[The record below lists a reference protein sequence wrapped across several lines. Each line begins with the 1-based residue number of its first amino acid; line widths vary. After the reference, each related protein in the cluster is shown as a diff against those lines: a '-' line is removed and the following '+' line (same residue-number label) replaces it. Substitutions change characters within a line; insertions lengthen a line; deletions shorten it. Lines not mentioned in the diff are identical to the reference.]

1 MAKTNELLNKN
12 MVSHTQRTKLDHD
25 LAAALN
31 ESLKRA
37 AGAAE
42 KALQASKTEIRRS
55 ILWTALTALLTLLA
69 ASGGGYYLGHRAGN
83 EQGQAAGYQA
93 ARDEQAAASWANTP
107 AGRRAYAFDQRGD
120 LDMLAHCTGRGW
132 KIEAHAGGNACI
144 PYAYDQRQIS
154 GWFIP

>member
-42 KALQASKTEIRRS
+42 KALQASKTEIRR
-55 ILWTALTALLTLLA
+55 LYTLDGSDGITD
-69 ASGGGYYLGHRAGN
+69 ASGGLWWGILPRASS
-83 EQGQAAGYQA
+83 
-93 ARDEQAAASWANTP
+93 RK
-107 AGRRAYAFDQRGD
+107 R
-120 LDMLAHCTGRGW
+120 TG
-132 KIEAHAGGNACI
+132 AGG
-144 PYAYDQRQIS
+144 RVS
-154 GWFIP
+154 SRTG